1 MGIKGKATSLL
12 DEFKA
17 FAFKGNIV
25 DMAVGVIIGGA
36 FGKIVTSFVNDVVMP
51 AVGVCLGG
59 VDFKDL
65 KAELVAAAGDKPAV
79 FLNYGAFIQNVVDFL
94 IIAIVVFLVMKKFM
108 GFMQNMRKKEEEAAA
123 EPPAP
128 PAPPEPSAEEKLLTE
143 IRDLLKK

>member
-36 FGKIVTSFVNDVVMP
+36 FGKIVSSFVNDIIMP
-51 AVGVCLGG
+51 AVGVMIGG

-65 KAELVAAAGDKPAV
+65 KAELVAANGDTPAV
-79 FLNYGAFIQNVVDFL
+79 FMNYGMFVQNIVDFF

-108 GFMQNMRKKEEEAAA
+108 GFMQNMRKAEEAAA